1 MATTDVLAGTPFS
14 INTLPIKAS
23 PTPKP
28 APAPTTAPDLEAQEL
43 EAYKQK
49 GQLEELKD
57 EAALKKEK
65 ETAEAQAK
73 TTADYAKAVTE
84 DPTRKLLGEKVKERA
99 DTTFVP
105 TKETAADM
113 GLLFTLTNIVGFMIG
128 GKSKGNAQQAMSA
141 MNGML
146 EGHQKGREDLYKK
159 EKAIFEENTKALD
172 KTIEALDRQF
182 KEAMQI
188 YAVDKEAGMAEAQSA
203 IAEHNATFL
212 GDALKKNGLAYSADL
227 LSKAVSQKDKKELA
241 MQKLKQRE
249 EDIKRLE
256 RQHRETLAATRENKN
271 KPDYEYVVKDGKT
284 YAVNKRNYKDIHE
297 ITGVDFT
304 GATKLGAKQPA
315 EKSLKK
321 GEYQA
326 KFVSDII
333 GEPIDVDTASKAV
346 AGTQYKQKLK
356 DLQEMNSTLG
366 GVPGL
371 KVDFADYINKA
382 IATKA
387 GPDGKFSKEDL
398 DAAYEQLKTDPKLSK
413 SFGALSDDSKVM
425 AKAELDAV
433 MQNLQTKYGN
443 RAPVAEFRATQN
455 VLSRKNMSASSYN
468 RVLANEIQ
476 ATDDRLKGLG
486 MKPTSVIAL
495 ERHFAKHPNEVSL
508 MQSIPEDTQS
518 SVDTTTG
525 YPSTNSKGWTLH
537 RDSHGNYGYV
547 SPNGQQVEE
556 LE

>member
-28 APAPTTAPDLEAQEL
+28 APAPTTVPDLEAQEL

-57 EAALKKEK
+57 EAALRKEK
-65 ETAEAQAK
+65 ETAEAQSK

-188 YAVDKEAGMAEAQSA
+188 YAVDKEAGMAKAQSA

-249 EDIKRLE
+249 EDIKRQE
-256 RQHRETLAATRENKN
+256 RQHRETLAELKRHHG
-271 KPDYEYVVKDGKT
+271 VVEDKQGRGASTDRYGFG
-284 YAVNKRNYKDIHE
+284 DIM
-297 ITGVDFT
+297 
-304 GATKLGAKQPA
+304 
-315 EKSLKK
+315 
-321 GEYQA
+321 
-326 KFVSDII
+326 
-333 GEPIDVDTASKAV
+333 AV
-346 AGTQYKQKLK
+346 ASNEAAASVRNIMGLPMESTSGIFGGKQTNSLFTAPVDAFANQMTSESTQRY
-356 DLQEMNSTLG
+356 NSE
-366 GVPGL
+366 
-371 KVDFADYINKA
+371 
-382 IATKA
+382 A
-387 GPDGKFSKEDL
+387 G
-398 DAAYEQLKTDPKLSK
+398 KLSY
-413 SFGALSDDSKVM
+413 
-425 AKAELDAV
+425 
-433 MQNLQTKYGN
+433 NLAQ
-443 RAPVAEFRATQN
+443 
-455 VLSRKNMSASSYN
+455 LM
-468 RVLANEIQ
+468 
-476 ATDDRLKGLG
+476 KGG
-486 MKPTSVIAL
+486 RQVGV
-495 ERHFAKHPNEVSL
+495 NEVSVMDNL
-508 MQSIPEDTQS
+508 LKIKEGDTLE
-518 SVDTTTG
+518 TA
-525 YPSTNSKGWTLH
+525 STKLAEA
-537 RDSHGNYGYV
+537 RQIAERAMEV
-547 SPNGQQVEE
+547 KLRSPNTPKELKSVYEE
-556 LE
+556 NLQIIKDVIPFTVDDINKFVQTKNKKQTFGDALKTKYKEPTGDHPDDIKALLKQYGGK

>member
-49 GQLEELKD
+49 GQLAELKD
-57 EAALKKEK
+57 EAVLRKEK

-188 YAVDKEAGMAEAQSA
+188 YAVDKEAGMAKAQSA

-227 LSKAVSQKDKKELA
+227 LSKAVAQKDKKELA
-241 MQKLKQRE
+241 MQKLKDRE
-249 EDIKRLE
+249 EDIKRQE
-256 RQHRETLAATRENKN
+256 RQHRENIALREREIALREEQKKIAGNKFIGFTEDGKHAVFSTADGKITIAQAPENVDFSKVMKVGQEADLESKERQKMLDRVAKENMQKEQLAAKEKLQKAKEAVGGKL
-271 KPDYEYVVKDGKT
+271 KP
-284 YAVNKRNYKDIHE
+284 
-297 ITGVDFT
+297 
-304 GATKLGAKQPA
+304 GAKIA
-315 EKSLKK
+315 E
-321 GEYQA
+321 GY
-326 KFVSDII
+326 
-333 GEPIDVDTASKAV
+333 V
-346 AGTQYKQKLK
+346 A
-356 DLQEMNSTLG
+356 DLQ
-366 GVPGL
+366 L
-371 KVDFADYINKA
+371 KQDLTDL
-382 IATKA
+382 
-387 GPDGKFSKEDL
+387 KEDL
-398 DAAYEQLKTDPKLSK
+398 KDPKLIKQIKDYRAEAFLSEEGKVINQLLSSDIPPELSK
-413 SFGALSDDSKVM
+413 FLNKVSQLRNNYYLNISGKAVTGGEALRNYGVVSQPGDTPEKMAIKMESMLENVEQNIDTKRQLFTLPEIKRKPGQKTNLSPGQDYNSEDTMSSSSK
-425 AKAELDAV
+425 
-433 MQNLQTKYGN
+433 T
-443 RAPVAEFRATQN
+443 
-455 VLSRKNMSASSYN
+455 SS
-468 RVLANEIQ
+468 
-476 ATDDRLKGLG
+476 G
-486 MKPTSVIAL
+486 TSVS
-495 ERHFAKHPNEVSL
+495 N
-508 MQSIPEDTQS
+508 
-518 SVDTTTG
+518 
-525 YPSTNSKGWTLH
+525 W
-537 RDSHGNYGYV
+537 
-547 SPNGQQVEE
+547 
-556 LE
+556 

>member
-14 INTLPIKAS
+14 INTLPIEAN

-28 APAPTTAPDLEAQEL
+28 APAPTTVPDLEAQEL

-188 YAVDKEAGMAEAQSA
+188 YAVDKEAGMAKAQSA

-249 EDIKRLE
+249 EDIKRQE
-256 RQHRETLAATRENKN
+256 RQHNELLALRQREVAIKEQEEQRKIAAENDQSTEDAAQAIAKYSQSPPGLRDKNRNKILARAREINPEYNEATYKERDAAFRQYSSPNGAGGKQIIAFNTVADHLNSIEELSKALRNNDIQSINKISN
-271 KPDYEYVVKDGKT
+271 YLETQFGVPDVTNFNAAKQFVSGEVVK
-284 YAVNKRNYKDIHE
+284 A
-297 ITGVDFT
+297 ITGT
-304 GATKLGAKQPA
+304 AGA
-315 EKSLKK
+315 
-321 GEYQA
+321 
-326 KFVSDII
+326 
-333 GEPIDVDTASKAV
+333 
-346 AGTQYKQKLK
+346 LK
-356 DLQEMNSTLG
+356 DREEAQR
-366 GVPGL
+366 V
-371 KVDFADYINKA
+371 
-382 IATKA
+382 
-387 GPDGKFSKEDL
+387 L
-398 DAAYEQLKTDPKLSK
+398 DAAQTPEQLQGAIDTTRKLIAGRTKALQREYEQGTGRTDFEHWLTPSLRTEKESSTVKTETTPVTNSATQPQFKASSAPQSAIDYLKNHPEFKDAFK
-413 SFGALSDDSKVM
+413 S
-425 AKAELDAV
+425 
-433 MQNLQTKYGN
+433 KYGYL
-443 RAPVAEFRATQN
+443 PE
-455 VLSRKNMSASSYN
+455 
-468 RVLANEIQ
+468 
-476 ATDDRLKGLG
+476 G
-486 MKPTSVIAL
+486 M
-495 ERHFAKHPNEVSL
+495 
-508 MQSIPEDTQS
+508 
-518 SVDTTTG
+518 
-525 YPSTNSKGWTLH
+525 
-537 RDSHGNYGYV
+537 
-547 SPNGQQVEE
+547 
-556 LE
+556 

>member
-1 MATTDVLAGTPFS
+1 MIATSDVLAGTPFS

-49 GQLEELKD
+49 GQLAELKD
-57 EAALKKEK
+57 EAVLKKEK

-188 YAVDKEAGMAEAQSA
+188 YAVDKEAGMAKAQSA

-227 LSKAVSQKDKKELA
+227 LAKAVAQKDKKELA

-249 EDIKRLE
+249 EDIKRQE
-256 RQHRETLAATRENKN
+256 RQHRENIALREREVALREKTAEGKLLKSTDDVQTYLQARGINIASAKDRAEVA
-271 KPDYEYVVKDGKT
+271 KVVSSM
-284 YAVNKRNYKDIHE
+284 AELNSLRNDVINNPNL
-297 ITGVDFT
+297 IGRQGQIQQFT
-304 GATKLGAKQPA
+304 DRYI
-315 EKSLKK
+315 KSLK
-321 GEYQA
+321 GESPPLDESKIDQA
-326 KFVSDII
+326 DQEALLFSKKY
-333 GEPIDVDTASKAV
+333 ASMLTRYEQALAGGSRGFTV
-346 AGTQYKQKLK
+346 AFQKRFNDLLSQNQFNAPSITRLFDDMSHEIAAGATQKSPQKL
-356 DLQEMNSTLG
+356 TY
-366 GVPGL
+366 GVL
-371 KVDFADYINKA
+371 
-382 IATKA
+382 
-387 GPDGKFSKEDL
+387 ED
-398 DAAYEQLKTDPKLSK
+398 
-413 SFGALSDDSKVM
+413 M
-425 AKAELDAV
+425 ASNF
-433 MQNLQTKYGN
+433 QN
-443 RAPVAEFRATQN
+443 
-455 VLSRKNMSASSYN
+455 
-468 RVLANEIQ
+468 
-476 ATDDRLKGLG
+476 
-486 MKPTSVIAL
+486 AL
-495 ERHFAKHPNEVSL
+495 EEPGATTALAQPSEKPIPTEADRERGRSSESSRQNFIRHF
-508 MQSIPEDTQS
+508 
-518 SVDTTTG
+518 G
-525 YPSTNSKGWTLH
+525 
-537 RDSHGNYGYV
+537 
-547 SPNGQQVEE
+547 VEP
-556 LE
+556 

>member
-1 MATTDVLAGTPFS
+1 MAVTDVLAGTPFS
-14 INTLPIKAS
+14 INTLPIEAN

-28 APAPTTAPDLEAQEL
+28 APKLPETPDLQAQEL

-49 GQLEELKD
+49 GELEKLKD
-57 EAALKKEK
+57 EAVLKKEK

-188 YAVDKEAGMAEAQSA
+188 YAVDREAGMATAQSA

-249 EDIKRLE
+249 EDIKRQERHHQEQMKQQKELAEIKAQTARGGAGGVIQFRYNGAVATAADKLGIHLE
-256 RQHRETLAATRENKN
+256 NLSSAASTSEVPRVGDVLTSERTVPTAMIKYFATTLTEPQNRALQQELAPTIREIANIESAGRPGGVTQASVNELGKMAPVGGDQKINYYMFLALAKQEAAIAKTTLEVSGGTKEQIDAAQKAIDKINKVVSW
-271 KPDYEYVVKDGKT
+271 DVKD
-284 YAVNKRNYKDIHE
+284 
-297 ITGVDFT
+297 
-304 GATKLGAKQPA
+304 
-315 EKSLKK
+315 
-321 GEYQA
+321 
-326 KFVSDII
+326 
-333 GEPIDVDTASKAV
+333 
-346 AGTQYKQKLK
+346 
-356 DLQEMNSTLG
+356 
-366 GVPGL
+366 
-371 KVDFADYINKA
+371 INR
-382 IATKA
+382 ILT
-387 GPDGKFSKEDL
+387 GPDGNTLVNDK
-398 DAAYEQLKTDPKLSK
+398 
-413 SFGALSDDSKVM
+413 
-425 AKAELDAV
+425 
-433 MQNLQTKYGN
+433 MQNMLARSNGLDQFNTFVEQQKINGG
-443 RAPVAEFRATQN
+443 AE
-455 VLSRKNMSASSYN
+455 
-468 RVLANEIQ
+468 
-476 ATDDRLKGLG
+476 
-486 MKPTSVIAL
+486 
-495 ERHFAKHPNEVSL
+495 
-508 MQSIPEDTQS
+508 TQS
-518 SVDTTTG
+518 SIDPTTG
-525 YPSTNSKGWTLH
+525 YPTINARGYVLK
-537 RDSHGNYGYV
+537 RDKNGAYAYV
-547 SPNGQQVEE
+547 SPDGKTFEE
-556 LE
+556 IQ

>member
-49 GQLEELKD
+49 GQLAELKD
-57 EAALKKEK
+57 EAVLRKEK

-188 YAVDKEAGMAEAQSA
+188 YAVDKEAGMAKAQSA

-227 LSKAVSQKDKKELA
+227 LAKAVAQKDKKELA
-241 MQKLKQRE
+241 MQK
-249 EDIKRLE
+249 
-256 RQHRETLAATRENKN
+256 
-271 KPDYEYVVKDGKT
+271 
-284 YAVNKRNYKDIHE
+284 
-297 ITGVDFT
+297 
-304 GATKLGAKQPA
+304 
-315 EKSLKK
+315 
-321 GEYQA
+321 
-326 KFVSDII
+326 
-333 GEPIDVDTASKAV
+333 
-346 AGTQYKQKLK
+346 
-356 DLQEMNSTLG
+356 
-366 GVPGL
+366 
-371 KVDFADYINKA
+371 
-382 IATKA
+382 
-387 GPDGKFSKEDL
+387 
-398 DAAYEQLKTDPKLSK
+398 
-413 SFGALSDDSKVM
+413 
-425 AKAELDAV
+425 
-433 MQNLQTKYGN
+433 
-443 RAPVAEFRATQN
+443 
-455 VLSRKNMSASSYN
+455 
-468 RVLANEIQ
+468 
-476 ATDDRLKGLG
+476 
-486 MKPTSVIAL
+486 
-495 ERHFAKHPNEVSL
+495 
-508 MQSIPEDTQS
+508 
-518 SVDTTTG
+518 
-525 YPSTNSKGWTLH
+525 
-537 RDSHGNYGYV
+537 
-547 SPNGQQVEE
+547 
-556 LE
+556 

>member
-28 APAPTTAPDLEAQEL
+28 APAPTTVPDLEAQEL

-49 GQLEELKD
+49 GQLAELKD
-57 EAALKKEK
+57 EAVLRKEK

-188 YAVDKEAGMAEAQSA
+188 YAVDREAGMAKAQSA

-227 LSKAVSQKDKKELA
+227 LSKAVAQKDKKELA
-241 MQKLKQRE
+241 MQTLKNRE
-249 EDIKRLE
+249 EDIKRQERHQKEIE
-256 RQHRETLAATRENKN
+256 RQGRERLSKEAQGTLT
-271 KPDYEYVVKDGKT
+271 PFVVKGEDGKEKT
-284 YAVNKRNYKDIHE
+284 MLFNNR
-297 ITGVDFT
+297 T
-304 GATKLGAKQPA
+304 GAVTESTVNLAGAKKVGVKEKMVEASELGGNALLKEVIGKTAKTDKIAGDINSNAMAVSRIDNLLTRLQDPEIRSGVQSKLSTIREQA
-315 EKSLKK
+315 KSLF
-321 GEYQA
+321 GEQGEMSPDQINSLINGVVNPTDKNAVFQKDALFTAFEAERAAQGGRLTVQMMKQA
-326 KFVSDII
+326 GSVLDPTNYTKE
-333 GEPIDVDTASKAV
+333 GY
-346 AGTQYKQKLK
+346 AGV
-356 DLQEMNSTLG
+356 LG
-366 GVPGL
+366 GRRQTLVNNL
-371 KVDFADYINKA
+371 R
-382 IATKA
+382 
-387 GPDGKFSKEDL
+387 S
-398 DAAYEQLKTDPKLSK
+398 
-413 SFGALSDDSKVM
+413 
-425 AKAELDAV
+425 
-433 MQNLQTKYGN
+433 QNLNDSDVGKLTN
-443 RAPVAEFRATQN
+443 
-455 VLSRKNMSASSYN
+455 
-468 RVLANEIQ
+468 
-476 ATDDRLKGLG
+476 
-486 MKPTSVIAL
+486 
-495 ERHFAKHPNEVSL
+495 HFAKDQPQVGGVQTPSE
-508 MQSIPEDTQS
+508 
-518 SVDTTTG
+518 TTKKMPSQEKLQAYADAHAEFGGDVEKARNHLYGLG
-525 YPSTNSKGWTLH
+525 Y
-537 RDSHGNYGYV
+537 R
-547 SPNGQQVEE
+547 
-556 LE
+556 

>member
-49 GQLEELKD
+49 GQLAALKD
-57 EAALKKEK
+57 EAVLRKEK
-65 ETAEAQAK
+65 ETAETQAQ
-73 TTADYAKAVTE
+73 TTTDYAKAVTE

-105 TKETAADM
+105 SKETAQDM

-159 EKAIFEENTKALD
+159 EKAIFEENSKALD

-188 YAVDKEAGMAEAQSA
+188 YAVDREAGMAKAQSA

-249 EDIKRLE
+249 EDIKRQE
-256 RQHRETLAATRENKN
+256 RQHRETLAATRENKLLGLEAKDRDKILSLTQGVRGIEN
-271 KPDYEYVVKDGKT
+271 LQKQLSDPEVKAGLTTKLDSLIQKIRSLDGKQDFETAVNNTLTSNDKTTLFLKDALLEQYNIERAAKGGQRLTVQDLKIAGPVLDPTNYKPETYMALLDSRRRNLYNNLGDLGVPPEKVKELSAQRPYTPYQSEPTQTSTYTGPRAKKGEINLIVKDGKW
-284 YAVNKRNYKDIHE
+284 VNE
-297 ITGVDFT
+297 QTG
-304 GATKLGAKQPA
+304 
-315 EKSLKK
+315 E
-321 GEYQA
+321 
-326 KFVSDII
+326 
-333 GEPIDVDTASKAV
+333 
-346 AGTQYKQKLK
+346 
-356 DLQEMNSTLG
+356 
-366 GVPGL
+366 
-371 KVDFADYINKA
+371 
-382 IATKA
+382 
-387 GPDGKFSKEDL
+387 
-398 DAAYEQLKTDPKLSK
+398 
-413 SFGALSDDSKVM
+413 
-425 AKAELDAV
+425 
-433 MQNLQTKYGN
+433 
-443 RAPVAEFRATQN
+443 
-455 VLSRKNMSASSYN
+455 
-468 RVLANEIQ
+468 
-476 ATDDRLKGLG
+476 
-486 MKPTSVIAL
+486 
-495 ERHFAKHPNEVSL
+495 EV
-508 MQSIPEDTQS
+508 
-518 SVDTTTG
+518 
-525 YPSTNSKGWTLH
+525 K
-537 RDSHGNYGYV
+537 
-547 SPNGQQVEE
+547 
-556 LE
+556 

>member
-28 APAPTTAPDLEAQEL
+28 APAPTVAPDLEAQEL

-49 GQLEELKD
+49 GQLAALKD
-57 EAALKKEK
+57 EAVLKKEK

-159 EKAIFEENTKALD
+159 EKAIFEENSKALD

-188 YAVDKEAGMAEAQSA
+188 YAVDREAGMAKAQSA

-227 LSKAVSQKDKKELA
+227 LSKAVAQKNKIELSK
-241 MQKLKQRE
+241 QKLKDRE
-249 EDIKRLE
+249 EDIKRQE
-256 RQHRETLAATRENKN
+256 RQHRENIALREREVALREKEEQRKIAADNDQSSEDAAQAIAKYSQSPPGLRDKNRNRILARVREINPN
-271 KPDYEYVVKDGKT
+271 YNEVT
-284 YAVNKRNYKDIHE
+284 YKDRDAAYKQF
-297 ITGVDFT
+297 ITPNGV
-304 GATKLGAKQPA
+304 GAKQIVA
-315 EKSLKK
+315 FNTVADHLNSIEELSKALQN
-321 GEYQA
+321 GDTQA
-326 KFVSDII
+326 INRVSNYLETQFGIPNVTNFNAAKQFVS
-333 GEPIDVDTASKAV
+333 GEVVKAITGTAGA
-346 AGTQYKQKLK
+346 LK
-356 DLQEMNSTLG
+356 DREEAQR
-366 GVPGL
+366 V
-371 KVDFADYINKA
+371 
-382 IATKA
+382 
-387 GPDGKFSKEDL
+387 L
-398 DAAYEQLKTDPKLSK
+398 DAAQSPAQLQGAINTTRKLIAGRTKALQREYEQGTGRTDFENLLTPSLRTGEESSSGKSESTKTMPSQEQLQ
-413 SFGALSDDSKVM
+413 AYT
-425 AKAELDAV
+425 DAH
-433 MQNLQTKYGN
+433 
-443 RAPVAEFRATQN
+443 AEFGGNIEKA
-455 VLSRKNMSASSYN
+455 RKHLY
-468 RVLANEIQ
+468 
-476 ATDDRLKGLG
+476 DW
-486 MKPTSVIAL
+486 
-495 ERHFAKHPNEVSL
+495 
-508 MQSIPEDTQS
+508 
-518 SVDTTTG
+518 G
-525 YPSTNSKGWTLH
+525 Y
-537 RDSHGNYGYV
+537 R
-547 SPNGQQVEE
+547 
-556 LE
+556 